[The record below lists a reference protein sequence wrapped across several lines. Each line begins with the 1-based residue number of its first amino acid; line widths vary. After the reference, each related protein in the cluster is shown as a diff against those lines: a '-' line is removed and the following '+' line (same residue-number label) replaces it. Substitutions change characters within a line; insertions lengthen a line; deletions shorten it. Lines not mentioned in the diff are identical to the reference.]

1 MRARIQRGPLR
12 VEAAYRALRDDG
24 SGGVALFVGK
34 VRPDRSA
41 RGRTVALEYEAH
53 REVAER
59 ELDRLGQVAR
69 RRFGVRRVLLWHRIG
84 RLRIGEASVIVGVA
98 AAHRAPAL
106 AAAGWLITEL
116 KRTAPIWKT
125 ELRPDPARLR
135 PRRTTRANAS
145 PRKRR

>member
-1 MRARIQRGPLR
+1 MHGRIQREPLR
-12 VEAAYRALRDDG
+12 VEAAYRALADEG

-34 VRPDRSA
+34 VRPDRSS

-59 ELDRLGQVAR
+59 ELDRLGKVAR
-69 RRFGVRRVLLWHRIG
+69 QKFGVRRVLLWHRVG
-84 RLRIGEASVIVGVA
+84 RLPVGEASVIIGVA

-116 KRTAPIWKT
+116 KRSAPIWKT
-125 ELRPDPARLR
+125 ELRPARGR
-135 PRRTTRANAS
+135 VRARTTG
-145 PRKRR
+145 RKVRRPATR